1 MSVSREEVI
10 FAYRLL
16 LDRMPESELAI
27 QSHTRAENLQKLL
40 DGFIR
45 SPEFLNKA
53 HGFGVAR
60 LPLNVPSIEVDTDA
74 SDTDVAACL
83 AKIRAAWT
91 HLGTLKPHFSVLTE
105 ARYLPENIAHSA
117 EEFWASGEVESENV
131 KDVCQRFG
139 LSALAAGTCVEFGC
153 GVGRVTM
160 GLARLF
166 GSVHGYDISATHLE
180 HAVNRARTTQ
190 TKNIIFHL
198 CADNVLEN
206 LAACDLFYSAI
217 VFQHNPPVVIGRLIR
232 NALKSLKN
240 NGLAIFQVP
249 TYALGYRFKTS
260 EWLAAEH
267 ILDMQ
272 MHCFPQ
278 ANIFNIAT
286 EAGCRVLEV
295 REDEWAGPG
304 NQRLSNTFVI
314 RKSA

>member
-16 LDRMPESELAI
+16 LDRMPESEAAI
-27 QSHTRAENLQKLL
+27 QSHTRAENLQNLL
-40 DGFIR
+40 NGFIR
-45 SPEFLNKA
+45 SPEFLNKG
-53 HGFGVAR
+53 HGFGGVR
-60 LPLNVPSIEVDTDA
+60 LPLNVPSIDVETEA
-74 SDTDVAACL
+74 SNAEIAACL

-91 HLGTLKPHFSVLTE
+91 HLGSLRPHFSVLTE
-105 ARYLPENIAHSA
+105 ARYLPENIDHAA
-117 EEFWASGEVESENV
+117 EHFWASGQAESERV
-131 KDVCQRFG
+131 RDVCQRFG
-139 LSALAAGTCVEFGC
+139 LAELATATCVEFGC

-160 GLARLF
+160 ALARLF

-180 HAVNRARTTQ
+180 LAAQRAQATQ
-190 TKNIIFHL
+190 TKNIVFHL
-198 CADNVLEN
+198 CADNVLED

-232 NALKSLKN
+232 NALKCLKN
-240 NGLAIFQVP
+240 HGLAIFQVP
-249 TYALGYRFKTS
+249 TYDLGYRFKTS

-278 ANIFNIAT
+278 AEIFKIAI
-286 EAGCRVLEV
+286 ESGCRVLEV

-314 RKSA
+314 QKAP